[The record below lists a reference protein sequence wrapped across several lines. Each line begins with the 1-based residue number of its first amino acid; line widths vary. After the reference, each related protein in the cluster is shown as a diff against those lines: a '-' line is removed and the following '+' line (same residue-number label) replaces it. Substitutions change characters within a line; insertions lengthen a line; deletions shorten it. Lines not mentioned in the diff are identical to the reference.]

1 MVQIIAHPTHLKQ
14 QEVKISELIESY
26 NNNPDLYRL
35 IDTRNLYSVSIAL
48 INNIDIFLDS
58 SFWKNNCV
66 NTLYPYENI
75 LLLSIIHK
83 SDNKLEYLLNNFI
96 FRKKIYLI
104 LERDYNSLFNIL
116 INCQEHILLRFI
128 KYMKIESPHFKTF
141 VNKFIKEYSIIR
153 RGYSQIYEVV
163 FYNIKDYIIPYSDK
177 VRAQVKKDN
186 WRRIWWVYIILR
198 IRMKEFIWR
207 YYAAPY
213 GKGYLKALNS
223 WNKKIHMGS
232 PVLL

>member
-83 SDNKLEYLLNNFI
+83 SDNKLEYILNNFI
-96 FRKKIYLI
+96 FRK
-104 LERDYNSLFNIL
+104 
-116 INCQEHILLRFI
+116 
-128 KYMKIESPHFKTF
+128 
-141 VNKFIKEYSIIR
+141 
-153 RGYSQIYEVV
+153 
-163 FYNIKDYIIPYSDK
+163 
-177 VRAQVKKDN
+177 
-186 WRRIWWVYIILR
+186 
-198 IRMKEFIWR
+198 
-207 YYAAPY
+207 
-213 GKGYLKALNS
+213 
-223 WNKKIHMGS
+223 
-232 PVLL
+232 